1 MPTIVTRGI
10 ASAKAFGFTTNQQ
23 PIPYYIIL
31 ETLVPTEY
39 LVQETGTTGQNLF
52 ELENAP
58 L

>member
-23 PIPYYIIL
+23 PIPYYYIIL

-39 LVQETGTTGQNLF
+39 LVQETATTWQNLF
-52 ELENAP
+52 KLENAP
-58 L
+58 